1 MKQSKQTFLYFTRI
15 IKMSDKNTTNK
26 DAIMFMKNFEVHL
39 SVKEFNQPLDKKEI
53 RIGIKKDSSKKTTR
67 QIQILIVF
75 SQGVLKLINFL
86 HVI

>member
-1 MKQSKQTFLYFTRI
+1 
-15 IKMSDKNTTNK
+15 MSDKNSTNK
-26 DAIMFMKNFEVHL
+26 DVIMFMKNFEVHL

-53 RIGIKKDSSKKTTR
+53 RIGIKNDSSKKTTR

-75 SQGVLKLINFL
+75 FQGVLKLINFL

>member
-1 MKQSKQTFLYFTRI
+1 
-15 IKMSDKNTTNK
+15 MSDKNSTNK
-26 DAIMFMKNFEVHL
+26 DVIMFMKNFEVHL

-75 SQGVLKLINFL
+75 FQGMLKLINFL

>member
-1 MKQSKQTFLYFTRI
+1 
-15 IKMSDKNTTNK
+15 MSDKNSTNK
-26 DAIMFMKNFEVHL
+26 DVIMFMKNFEVHL

>member
-1 MKQSKQTFLYFTRI
+1 
-15 IKMSDKNTTNK
+15 MSDKNSTNK
-26 DAIMFMKNFEVHL
+26 DVIMFMKNFEVHL

-75 SQGVLKLINFL
+75 FQGVLKLINFL

>member
-1 MKQSKQTFLYFTRI
+1 
-15 IKMSDKNTTNK
+15 MSDKNSTNK

-67 QIQILIVF
+67 QIQILIAFFPRCV
-75 SQGVLKLINFL
+75 KID
-86 HVI
+86 

>member
-1 MKQSKQTFLYFTRI
+1 
-15 IKMSDKNTTNK
+15 MSDKKSTTK
-26 DAIMFMKNFEVHL
+26 DVIMFIKNFEVHV

-53 RIGIKKDSSKKTTR
+53 RIGIKKDSSKKITR

>member
-1 MKQSKQTFLYFTRI
+1 
-15 IKMSDKNTTNK
+15 MSDKNSTNK

-75 SQGVLKLINFL
+75 FQGVLKLINFL

>member
-1 MKQSKQTFLYFTRI
+1 
-15 IKMSDKNTTNK
+15 MSDKKSTNK
-26 DAIMFMKNFEVHL
+26 DVIMFMKNFEVHL

-75 SQGVLKLINFL
+75 FQGVLKLINFL
-86 HVI
+86 HVIYIL

>member
-1 MKQSKQTFLYFTRI
+1 
-15 IKMSDKNTTNK
+15 
-26 DAIMFMKNFEVHL
+26 MFMKNFKVHL

-75 SQGVLKLINFL
+75 FQGVLKLINFL

>member
-1 MKQSKQTFLYFTRI
+1 
-15 IKMSDKNTTNK
+15 MSDKKSTNK
-26 DAIMFMKNFEVHL
+26 DVIMFMKNFEVHL

-75 SQGVLKLINFL
+75 FQGVLKLINFL

>member
-1 MKQSKQTFLYFTRI
+1 
-15 IKMSDKNTTNK
+15 MSDKNSTNK
-26 DAIMFMKNFEVHL
+26 DVIMFMKNFEVHL

-53 RIGIKKDSSKKTTR
+53 RIGIKKDSSKKITR

>member
-1 MKQSKQTFLYFTRI
+1 
-15 IKMSDKNTTNK
+15 MSDKNSTNK

>member
-1 MKQSKQTFLYFTRI
+1 
-15 IKMSDKNTTNK
+15 MSDKKLTNK
-26 DAIMFMKNFEVHL
+26 DVIMFMKNFEVHL

-53 RIGIKKDSSKKTTR
+53 RIGIKKDSSKKITR

>member
-1 MKQSKQTFLYFTRI
+1 
-15 IKMSDKNTTNK
+15 MSDKKLTNK
-26 DAIMFMKNFEVHL
+26 DVIMFMKNFEVHV

-53 RIGIKKDSSKKTTR
+53 RIGIKKDSSKKITR

>member
-1 MKQSKQTFLYFTRI
+1 
-15 IKMSDKNTTNK
+15 MSDKKSTNK
-26 DAIMFMKNFEVHL
+26 DVIMFMKNFEVHL

-53 RIGIKKDSSKKTTR
+53 RIGIKKDSSKKITR

>member
-1 MKQSKQTFLYFTRI
+1 
-15 IKMSDKNTTNK
+15 MSDKKLTYK
-26 DAIMFMKNFEVHL
+26 DVIMFMKNFEVHL

-53 RIGIKKDSSKKTTR
+53 RIGIKKDSSKKITR